1 LEQKTLRLFLW
12 KNFIY
17 TLLILLAYLLQ
28 ETPALFPVALR
39 PVLVISMVTAIAMNE
54 GEFSGDST
62 GLSSFWVMFAILLAG
77 GLFGLFGGLLCDTA
91 VFHIFGAASIFFLV
105 LGCGC
110 GLLIIY
116 LIQPTVRSAFLLSG
130 SFALIYGLAA
140 HYLIYGMWGYEG
152 AARLLFTRTFPSAV
166 STAVFGMGCFWLVW
180 KIRLAFEDAAR

>member
-1 LEQKTLRLFLW
+1 MEQKTLRLFLW

-54 GEFSGDST
+54 GEFSG
-62 GLSSFWVMFAILLAG
+62 
-77 GLFGLFGGLLCDTA
+77 GLFGLFGGLLCDPA

-140 HYLIYGMWGYEG
+140 HYLIYGMWGYECG
-152 AARLLFTRTFPSAV
+152 PSAV
-166 STAVFGMGCFWLVW
+166 HPNLP
-180 KIRLAFEDAAR
+180 IRRINRRFRDGLLLAGLENSSRL

>member
-1 LEQKTLRLFLW
+1 MEQKTLRLFLW

-28 ETPALFPVALR
+28 ETPALFPAALR

-54 GEFSGDST
+54 GEFSG
-62 GLSSFWVMFAILLAG
+62 

-91 VFHIFGAASIFFLV
+91 VFLV

-152 AARLLFTRTFPSAV
+152 AARLLFTRTFPSAA
-166 STAVFGMGCFWLVW
+166 STAVFGMGCFWLVR
-180 KIRLAFEDAAR
+180 KIRLAFEEAAR

>member
-1 LEQKTLRLFLW
+1 MSVQSLDIISVNLW
-12 KNFIY
+12 QI
-17 TLLILLAYLLQ
+17 LISLA
-28 ETPALFPVALR
+28 
-39 PVLVISMVTAIAMNE
+39 N
-54 GEFSGDST
+54 
-62 GLSSFWVMFAILLAG
+62 
-77 GLFGLFGGLLCDTA
+77 
-91 VFHIFGAASIFFLV
+91 
-105 LGCGC
+105 
-110 GLLIIY
+110 LLIIY

>member
-1 LEQKTLRLFLW
+1 
-12 KNFIY
+12 
-17 TLLILLAYLLQ
+17 
-28 ETPALFPVALR
+28 
-39 PVLVISMVTAIAMNE
+39 MVTAIAMNE
-54 GEFSGDST
+54 GEFS
-62 GLSSFWVMFAILLAG
+62 G